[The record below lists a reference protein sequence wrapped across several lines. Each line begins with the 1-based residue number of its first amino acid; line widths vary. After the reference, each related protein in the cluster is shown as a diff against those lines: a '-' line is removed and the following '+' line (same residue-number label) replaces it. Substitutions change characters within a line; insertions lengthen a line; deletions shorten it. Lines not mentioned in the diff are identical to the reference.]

1 MGSTNKEQEIDYCV
15 NRYDLPKSPRARR
28 LTESEKTQYE
38 KWGYVKNLP
47 VFDQDTIP
55 VLQEYFNE
63 MVELMPL
70 GLPIT
75 RFIEFDQINHFLI
88 HDQKKYDVTG
98 WHKANRKI
106 YDLCHTPAILDYV
119 EDILG
124 PNFFLWGSHCF
135 AKFPHDGTEVP
146 WHQDAQYYPLQPLK
160 TVSAWL
166 ALFDTDEENAAMQ
179 IVRGSHKLDINKHK
193 KIDLDVIKPEEVV
206 TLDLKAG
213 EISLH
218 DVGIIHGSG
227 PNNSDRI
234 RAGLVMRYSSTEV
247 KCDLNRWPAFGI
259 YLVRG
264 VDDYQHN
271 PVAKV
276 PRGNGCPYRLL

>member
-1 MGSTNKEQEIDYCV
+1 MGSTDKEQEIDHHV
-15 NRYDLPKSPRARR
+15 NKYDLLKSSQARR
-28 LTESEKTQYE
+28 LTESEKTQYK

-75 RFIEFDQINHFLI
+75 RFIEFDQINNFLI

-98 WHKANRKI
+98 WHNTNRKI
-106 YDLCHTPAILDYV
+106 YDLCHTPAILDYI

-135 AKFPHDGTEVP
+135 AKFPHDGIEVP
-146 WHQDAQYYPLQPLK
+146 WHQDAQYYPLQPQK

-166 ALFDTDEENAAMQ
+166 ALFDTDDENAAMQ
-179 IVRGSHKLDINKHK
+179 IVRGSHKLDINMHRKMGFSA
-193 KIDLDVIKPEEVV
+193 INPEEVV

-218 DVGIIHGSG
+218 DVNIIHRSGS
-227 PNNSDRI
+227 NNSNRI
-234 RAGLVMRYSSTEV
+234 RVGLVIRYSSTEV
-247 KCDLNRWPAFGI
+247 KCNLNRWPAFKI
-259 YLVRG
+259 YMVRG
-264 VDDYQHN
+264 VDNYQHN
-271 PVAKV
+271 PIAEV
-276 PRGNGCPYRLL
+276 PRGNGCPYRLV

>member
-1 MGSTNKEQEIDYCV
+1 M
-15 NRYDLPKSPRARR
+15 YDLPKSPRARR

-63 MVELMPL
+63 MVALMP
-70 GLPIT
+70 PDKHIT
-75 RFIEFDQINHFLI
+75 R
-88 HDQKKYDVTG
+88 VTH

-106 YDLCHTPAILDYV
+106 YDLCHTSAILDYI

-124 PNFFLWGSHCF
+124 PNIFLWGSHCF
-135 AKFPHDGTEVP
+135 AKFPQDGTEVP
-146 WHQDAQYYPLQPLK
+146 WHQDAQYWPLQPMK

-166 ALFDTDEENAAMQ
+166 ALFDTDEENAAMR
-179 IVRGSHKLDINKHK
+179 IVRGSHHGGIQEHHGIEKEHYMLNQE
-193 KIDLDVIKPEEVV
+193 IDLDVIKPEDVV

-218 DVGIIHGSG
+218 DNRMIHGSG

-234 RAGLVMRYSSTEV
+234 RAGLVMRFGPTEV
-247 KCDLNRWPAFGI
+247 KGDVNVWPTFEI
-259 YLVRG
+259 NLVRG

-276 PRGNGCPYRLL
+276 PSGNGCPMRMQPGSWEFP